1 MGQTPDAIKKQMSAT
16 RADIED
22 AVARLQPSAE
32 SAASD
37 ASKNVA
43 LAIGDLGN
51 KAGDVAAQL
60 NIGGPKLADPTPL
73 LIASAVVG
81 FAAGFFAPSTDFERR
96 RLGPVGAELLSR
108 LKSAR
113 EELLGQGKAVV
124 TDTLS
129 AAKTSASKHGKEAA
143 DHLGI

>member
-1 MGQTPDAIKKQMSAT
+1 MSDT

-22 AVARLQPSAE
+22 AVAKLQPSAA

-37 ASKNVA
+37 ASKTVA

-51 KAGDVAAQL
+51 KAGDVTGK
-60 NIGGPKLADPTPL
+60 IPISGPKLADPTPL
-73 LIASAVVG
+73 LIASVVVG
-81 FAAGFFAPSTDFERR
+81 FAAGFFAPSSDFERR
-96 RLGPVGAELLSR
+96 RLGPVGAEVLTR

-124 TDTLS
+124 SDTLS

-143 DHLGI
+143 DHLGV